1 MLVVLALIMSRTGDF
16 PALGFHVVDGLDDE
30 VDLLVSVFFAGAA
43 FDDDLVRA
51 RVHSAGRND
60 DTYY

>member
-1 MLVVLALIMSRTGDF
+1 MSRRGDF
-16 PALGFHVVDGLDDE
+16 PAVGFHVVDGLDDE